1 MENPTEEANDKFL
14 FFEGY
19 YKAAKELPPKR
30 QLAFYEAV
38 MAYAFYGKPLPKGG
52 PDAALFALIQASL
65 DKSIELSQSG
75 RRGGLKGGRSR
86 SEAKKTSARA
96 NGKFGGRPPQTEK
109 PKAKPKQTQT
119 TETETETETET
130 NYTTP
135 TQDARA
141 TDEKPN
147 AAPDAAP
154 DAAPPALRDVLRVCS
169 NDGCTNP
176 GGVTIPEAFGR
187 YFFGQMQNMG
197 WTQTNGRR
205 VTRHTLRPVLFKW
218 WQRATDGEKAQILGA
233 EDASGGESEELRRIR
248 ERARENERRI
258 AQRMQGGAQ

>member
-30 QLAFYEAV
+30 QLAFYNAI

-52 PDAALFALIQASL
+52 QDAALFALIQASL

-86 SEAKKTSARA
+86 SEAKIAAVRE
-96 NGKFGGRPPQTEK
+96 NGKLGGRPPQTEK
-109 PKAKPKQTQT
+109 PKAKPKQTKT

-135 TQDARA
+135 PQDARA

-147 AAPDAAP
+147 AAPNAASNAAP
-154 DAAPPALRDVLRVCS
+154 GALPPALR
-169 NDGCTNP
+169 
-176 GGVTIPEAFGR
+176 EADLMHDTAVEMRKAKGA
-187 YFFGQMQNMG
+187 
-197 WTQTNGRR
+197 RR
-205 VTRHTLRPVLFKW
+205 
-218 WQRATDGEKAQILGA
+218 
-233 EDASGGESEELRRIR
+233 
-248 ERARENERRI
+248 
-258 AQRMQGGAQ
+258 